1 MAKNTRNQILLR
13 ATEERLSSKLDKRFL
28 EFACSLRQ
36 TLCEDMDELL
46 QQWATGHSPSSNAR
60 IVTRGEKSSTYS
72 CYTCLARLDFPK
84 FNGYGIK
91 NWLVQCETFFSV
103 DNTPEDF
110 KVRLA
115 VVHFEGKALQWH
127 NAYVRIVGLGNLP
140 SWKDYSQILLDRFG
154 EVCEDP
160 MAELMRLGRK
170 DL

>member
-1 MAKNTRNQILLR
+1 M
-13 ATEERLSSKLDKRFL
+13 
-28 EFACSLRQ
+28 
-36 TLCEDMDELL
+36 
-46 QQWATGHSPSSNAR
+46 
-60 IVTRGEKSSTYS
+60 
-72 CYTCLARLDFPK
+72 
-84 FNGYGIK
+84 
-91 NWLVQCETFFSV
+91 
-103 DNTPEDF
+103 DNTLEDF
-110 KVRLA
+110 KVKLV